1 MRGGM
6 SVSNITRTE
15 AFDEKLVTMD
25 DEAIIEAV
33 HQGHSEAL
41 DYLIKK
47 YRNFVRAKA
56 RSYFLIGAD
65 KEDIVQEGMIGLY
78 KAIRDYREDKLTSFK
93 AFAELCITRQ
103 IITAIKTAT
112 RQKHIPLNSYV
123 SLDKPIYDDESDRTL
138 LDVISGAKVMDP
150 ESLII
155 NREEFDNMEDKM
167 AELLSDLE
175 RKVLALYL
183 DGQSYQEISEE
194 LNRHV
199 KSIDNALQ
207 RVKRKLERYLEVREI
222 TM

>member
-1 MRGGM
+1 MKSLKSLRNGGAENDDRLTIEFSVMYNISIYCYARGM

-65 KEDIVQEGMIGLY
+65 KEDIVQEGTIGLY

-138 LDVISGAKVMDP
+138 LDVISGAKVMILKL
-150 ESLII
+150 SSSTVKNSII
-155 NREEFDNMEDKM
+155 WKIRWP
-167 AELLSDLE
+167 S
-175 RKVLALYL
+175 
-183 DGQSYQEISEE
+183 S
-194 LNRHV
+194 
-199 KSIDNALQ
+199 
-207 RVKRKLERYLEVREI
+207 
-222 TM
+222 